1 MNQLETPVAL
11 TVFNQPEATRRVFA
25 TIADARPTRLLLI
38 ADGPRRDRPGEAER
52 CEEAKKIVSAVDWPC
67 KVETNFATENMG
79 PGPRLI
85 SGISWVF
92 SLVEEAI
99 ILEHDCLPD
108 ASFFRFCSEMLE
120 RYRDNTQMGYI
131 TGFNPLE
138 KSFPFPYSYYFSV
151 ASCFWGFATW
161 RRTWQEYDEHLSSWP
176 EVKAAGLLHLLF
188 PKKRVVSYWTK
199 VFDTMYEEKVPGTW
213 DYQLV
218 YSCWTRNC
226 LSIVPS
232 RNLVQYIGF
241 GPQAEY
247 TKTADPVLKLP
258 SRAMS
263 FPLQHPP
270 AITPWPAYAMELQDR
285 FFGRSLFYKIRR
297 RLLLKFPSLGS

>member
-1 MNQLETPVAL
+1 
-11 TVFNQPEATRRVFA
+11 
-25 TIADARPTRLLLI
+25 
-38 ADGPRRDRPGEAER
+38 
-52 CEEAKKIVSAVDWPC
+52 
-67 KVETNFATENMG
+67 
-79 PGPRLI
+79 
-85 SGISWVF
+85 
-92 SLVEEAI
+92 
-99 ILEHDCLPD
+99 
-108 ASFFRFCSEMLE
+108 MLE

-131 TGFNPLE
+131 TGYNPLE
-138 KSFPFPYSYYFSV
+138 KSFPFPFSYYFSQ
-151 ASCFWGFATW
+151 ASAFWGWATW

-188 PKKRVVSYWTK
+188 PNKRVVSYWTK
-199 VFDTMYEEKVPGTW
+199 VFDAMYEEKVPGTW

-247 TKTADPVLKLP
+247 TKTADPDLKLS

-270 AITPWPAYAMELQDR
+270 AITPWPAYAMEIQDR
-285 FFGRSLFYKIRR
+285 FFGQSLIYKIRR
-297 RLLLKFPSLGS
+297 KLLLSLFLSLGSLKYISLKRDGFSPGFISVFLWWTFYAFRYFVSVAEWMRRGSRYEAHWQNLVIAPVGEGLGYRKLKLRPSNGIDCLRDEKHPWKETLHRIAEREGAGSRKIDAAIP